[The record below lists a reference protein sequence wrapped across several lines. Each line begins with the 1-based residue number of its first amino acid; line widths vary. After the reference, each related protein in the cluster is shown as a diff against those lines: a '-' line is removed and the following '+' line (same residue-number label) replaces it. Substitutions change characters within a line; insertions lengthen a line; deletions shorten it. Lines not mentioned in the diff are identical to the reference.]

1 MNTLI
6 IGTELPNYNNP
17 VLTENSIIPDHEL
30 NLDEQLIITVQNL
43 PVYNYIISREKLN
56 LYYMEKF
63 RILKALC
70 TKHLSTLATVE
81 SQYPALAAVL
91 RLNKPSTISGIIPY
105 LKELNIYHNEVNWN
119 LNKQLPVYGIRM
131 GLGFPDLAT
140 YESIFEKLSQY
151 LSPQNKVSKAVA
163 DHKLF

>member
-63 RILKALC
+63 RMLKLLC
-70 TKHLSTLATVE
+70 ARHLSELATVE
-81 SQYPALAAVL
+81 TQYPALAAVL
-91 RLNKPSTISGIIPY
+91 RLNKPSVISEIIPY

-119 LNKQLPVYGIRM
+119 LNQQLPVYGIRM
-131 GLGFPDLAT
+131 GLGFPDLVT
-140 YESIFEKLSQY
+140 YASIFEKLSQY
-151 LSPQNKVSKAVA
+151 LKPKDHITKTIA
-163 DHKLF
+163 DHKMS